1 MVLKT
6 NTDIQNNHNIRVQP
20 ILSLFLSSLRDIGYS
35 FEMALA
41 DLVDNS
47 ISASAANIYLYAL
60 PSIDMLAIL
69 DDGLGMSDGMLIEA
83 MRLGT
88 QKENR
93 GKNDLG
99 RFGLGLKTA
108 SFSQCRKLTVFSY
121 DGSEISG
128 YTWDLDILSQT
139 NEWLLQK
146 AHIEEFKD
154 KLASLDSAI
163 YNKFTT
169 SKHASLVIWETIDRY
184 SSEEFN
190 EELNKARKHLSLTF
204 HRYLGF
210 PGFNGQLIKL
220 YFNNNKIDPFDPF
233 TSKDKNIARAGM
245 QAQTDDYKLSNGTS
259 ISVTPYIL
267 PPLNKLSQA
276 EYKEL
281 ATADGFTRSQGFYL
295 YRQGRLLV
303 YGTWFGLSCIKDA
316 SNLVRIRIDTDV
328 YQDQLWK
335 IDVKKSTAFPN
346 KEIRDILRH
355 YVNVPTDKS
364 KKVHKASGI
373 ISKKTK
379 DCYWKEVIFNDT
391 SEFRIN
397 EKHPRY
403 KALIEN
409 MTTEQKQHLRGYLAC
424 LEECYP
430 KEQLHSLM
438 TTDPYSVKERT
449 VDENILAEEITEY
462 KNIGKDKKTVRKI
475 LLADEYY
482 VNAETL
488 IDKKL
493 GEIYE

>member
-1 MVLKT
+1 MLLKP
-6 NTDIQNNHNIRVQP
+6 NLAVFI
-20 ILSLFLSSLRDIGYS
+20 FSLRNIGYS
-35 FEMALA
+35 FQSALA

-47 ISASAANIYLYAL
+47 ISANAENIKIFVL
-60 PSIDMLAIL
+60 PSVKKLVIF
-69 DDGLGMSDGMLIEA
+69 DDGNGMSEAMLLEA

-88 QKENR
+88 YKDIR
-93 GKNDLG
+93 AKNDLG

-108 SFSQCRKLTVFSY
+108 SFSQCKKLTVFSKV
-121 DGSEISG
+121 DQTVSG
-128 YTWDLDILSQT
+128 YVWDLDFLSQK
-139 NEWLLQK
+139 NDWVLQK
-146 AHIEEFKD
+146 ASIEDLAVNLRELGSQIYEEF
-154 KLASLDSAI
+154 SA
-163 YNKFTT
+163 
-169 SKHASLVIWETIDRY
+169 SKHASLVFWEKIDRY
-184 SSEEFN
+184 TEEEFE
-190 EELNKARKHLSLTF
+190 EELKNARKHLSLTF
-204 HRYLGF
+204 HRYLSF
-210 PGFNGQLIKL
+210 PGYNGQMIKL
-220 YFNNNKIDPFDPF
+220 YFNNTIIEPFDPF

-281 ATADGFTRSQGFYL
+281 ATVDGFTRSQGFYL

-303 YGTWFGLSCIKDA
+303 YGTWFGLSCMKDA

-346 KEIRDILRH
+346 KEIKDILRH
-355 YVNVPTDKS
+355 YVNVQTDKS
-364 KKVHKASGI
+364 KKVHKALGI

-379 DCYWKEVIFNDT
+379 DCYWKEVIFNGT

-397 EKHPRY
+397 EGHPRY

-409 MTTEQKQHLRGYLAC
+409 MTIEQKQNLKGYLAC

-449 VDENILAEEITEY
+449 VDEIILVEEITKY
-462 KNIGKDKKTVRKI
+462 KSMGKDKETVRKM

-482 VNAETL
+482 VNAENL

-493 GEIYE
+493 GEIYELRI

>member
-1 MVLKT
+1 MLKKT
-6 NTDIQNNHNIRVQP
+6 NTDIQKNHNIRVQP
-20 ILSLFLSSLRDIGYS
+20 ILSVFLSSLRDIGYS
-35 FEMALA
+35 FETALA

-47 ISASAANIYLYAL
+47 ISASAANVYLYAL

-69 DDGLGMSDGMLIEA
+69 DDGQGMSDSSLIEA

-88 QKENR
+88 QKESR
-93 GKNDLG
+93 EKNDLG

-128 YTWDLDILSQT
+128 YTWDLDVLSQT

-146 AHIEEFKD
+146 ADIKEFKD
-154 KLASLDSAI
+154 KLDSLDSAI

-169 SKHASLVIWETIDRY
+169 FKHASLVIWETIDRY
-184 SSEEFN
+184 SAEEFN

-204 HRYLGF
+204 HRYLSF

-233 TSKDKNIARAGM
+233 TSRDKNIARAGM
-245 QAQTDDYKLSNGTS
+245 QAQTDEYLLTNGTS
-259 ISVTPYIL
+259 LSVTPYIL

-281 ATADGFTRSQGFYL
+281 ATAHGFTRSQGFYL
-295 YRQGRLLV
+295 YRQGRLQI

-316 SNLVRIRIDTDV
+316 SNLVRIKIDVDV
-328 YQDQLWK
+328 YQDQQWK

-346 KEIRDILRH
+346 LEIRKILSH
-355 YVNVPTDKS
+355 YVNVPIDKS
-364 KKVHKASGI
+364 KKVHKASGVV
-373 ISKKTK
+373 SKKTR
-379 DCYWKEVIFNDT
+379 DCYWKEVIFNGT
-391 SEFRIN
+391 SEFRVN
-397 EKHPRY
+397 EDHPRY
-403 KALIEN
+403 KTLIEN
-409 MTTEQKQHLRGYLAC
+409 MTQKQRQHLKGYLSC

-438 TTDPYSVKERT
+438 TADPYSVKERT
-449 VDENILAEEITEY
+449 VDESILNEEIAEY
-462 KNIGKDKKTVRKI
+462 KNMGKDRETVKKI

-482 VNAETL
+482 INAETL
-488 IDKKL
+488 IDKRL

>member
-1 MVLKT
+1 MNSSENLT
-6 NTDIQNNHNIRVQP
+6 IRP
-20 ILSLFLSSLRDIGYS
+20 ILSVFLFSLRDIGYS
-35 FEMALA
+35 FETALA

-47 ISASAANIYLYAL
+47 ISANAENIKIFAL
-60 PSIDMLAIL
+60 PSANKLVIF
-69 DDGLGMSDGMLIEA
+69 DDGNGMSDAMLLEA

-88 QKENR
+88 HKDTR
-93 GKNDLG
+93 AKNDLG

-108 SFSQCRKLTVFSY
+108 SFSQCRKLTVFSK
-121 DGSEISG
+121 DSQTVSG
-128 YTWDLDILSQT
+128 YTWDLDVLSQE
-139 NEWLLQK
+139 NDWVLQK
-146 AHIEEFKD
+146 ASGEELTV
-154 KLASLDSAI
+154 KLGELSPQIYKEFSA
-163 YNKFTT
+163 
-169 SKHASLVIWETIDRY
+169 SKHASLVLWEKIDRY
-184 SSEEFN
+184 TEEEFD
-190 EELNKARKHLSLTF
+190 EELKNARKHLSLTF
-204 HRYLGF
+204 HRYLSF

-220 YFNNNKIDPFDPF
+220 YFNNTRIEPFDPF

-281 ATADGFTRSQGFYL
+281 ATVDGFTRSQGFYL

-316 SNLVRIRIDTDV
+316 SNLVRIRIDTDI

-379 DCYWKEVIFNDT
+379 DCYWKEVILNDT

-397 EKHPRY
+397 EEHSRY

-409 MTTEQKQHLRGYLAC
+409 MTTEQKQHLRGYLSC

-449 VDENILAEEITEY
+449 VDEDILVEEITEY
-462 KNIGKDKKTVRKI
+462 KNIGKDRETVRKI

>member
-1 MVLKT
+1 MEKSYIQD
-6 NTDIQNNHNIRVQP
+6 NEAGKDIEVKP
-20 ILSLFLSSLRDIGYS
+20 ILSVFLSSLRDIGYS
-35 FEMALA
+35 FETALA
-41 DLVDNS
+41 DLVDNC
-47 ISASAANIYLYAL
+47 ISAFAANIYLYAL

-69 DDGLGMSDGMLIEA
+69 DDGSGMSHNALIEA

-88 QKENR
+88 QKRCRER
-93 GKNDLG
+93 NDLG

-108 SFSQCRKLTVFSY
+108 SFSQCRKLTVFSN
-121 DGSEISG
+121 DGSEIAG
-128 YTWDLDILSQT
+128 YTWDLDVLSQK

-146 AHIEEFKD
+146 TFIEEFKV
-154 KLASLDSAI
+154 KLDALDPAI

-169 SKHASLVIWETIDRY
+169 SEHTSLVIWEKIDRY
-184 SSEEFN
+184 TEEEFD
-190 EELNKARKHLSLTF
+190 EELKNARKHLSLTF
-204 HRYLGF
+204 HRYLSF
-210 PGFNGQLIKL
+210 PGVNGQMIKL
-220 YFNNNKIDPFDPF
+220 YFNNTKIEPFDPF
-233 TSKDKNIARAGM
+233 TSRDKNIARSGM
-245 QAQTDDYKLSNGTS
+245 QAQTDDYELSNGTIIS
-259 ISVTPYIL
+259 ITPYIL

-281 ATADGFTRSQGFYL
+281 GTVDGFTRSQGFYL

-379 DCYWKEVIFNDT
+379 DCYWKEVMFNDT

-397 EKHPRY
+397 EDHPRY

-462 KNIGKDKKTVRKI
+462 KNMGKDKETVRKI

-482 VNAETL
+482 VDAETL

-493 GEIYE
+493 GVIYE